1 MKMNLIEAL
10 KEANGKLVSRKTITK
25 GSTIQEVDG
34 AIVWNDVAIG
44 KCESFRADAF
54 LADDWYVVEPK
65 SKIEEARERE
75 VQIYVDGG
83 SLRSSM
89 NRLINVALEEAV
101 RVAVEHSEH
110 PKNVSIVIDIRKL
123 QVEE

>member
-1 MKMNLIEAL
+1 VKMNLIEAL